1 MSQLL
6 KNDMFEM
13 TEIPSSLSD
22 PCTLYTEASV
32 TVWTVTEINESRNKF

>member
-6 KNDMFEM
+6 KTDMFEV
-13 TEIPSSLSD
+13 TEMPNSLSD

-32 TVWTVTEINESRNKF
+32 TVWTVTRDQ